1 MNTLEQLFQNKQK
14 NILNIYFTAGYP
26 KLNSTQEILTTL
38 QTTEV
43 DIIEIGFPYS
53 DPLADGPTIQ
63 ESGSIALKNGIS
75 IQTIFDQ
82 VASIKTSIKVPLLA
96 MGYYNQF
103 LQFGIENFL
112 QECVRSNISGII
124 LPDLPLE
131 IYQKEYQNLF
141 EQYNIANIFLI
152 TPQTPD
158 ERIKKLAKASKG
170 FLYVVSST
178 STTGKNNEI
187 SISQKN
193 YFERIK
199 NLDLDIPYLI
209 GFGIHDKNTF
219 DIACQYSNGAIIG
232 SAFIKSI
239 NPENIQNSI
248 LQYIQ
253 SIKSK

>member
-1 MNTLEQLFQNKQK
+1 MNTLEQLFQHKRH
-14 NILNIYFTAGYP
+14 NILNVYFTAGYP
-26 KLNSTQEILTTL
+26 ELNSTQEILTTL
-38 QTTEV
+38 QNTEV
-43 DIIEIGFPYS
+43 DMIEIGFPYS

-63 ESGSIALKNGIS
+63 QSGSIALKNGIT

-82 VASIKTSIKVPLLA
+82 VASIKTSISVPLIA

-103 LQFGIENFL
+103 LQFGPENFL
-112 QECVRSNISGII
+112 KECVRANISGII

-131 IYQKEYQNLF
+131 IYQKEYQSLF
-141 EQYNIANIFLI
+141 EHYRIATIFLI

-158 ERIKKLAKASKG
+158 ERIKKLAEASKG

-178 STTGKNNEI
+178 STTGNNNEI
-187 SISQKN
+187 STTQKS

-199 NLDLDIPYLI
+199 NLNLAIPHLI

-219 DIACQYSNGAIIG
+219 DTACQYSNGAIIG
-232 SAFIKSI
+232 SAFIKAI
-239 NPENIQNSI
+239 DPKNIQNSI

-253 SIKSK
+253 SIKN